1 METAVLNK
9 KSNSCKTAYQDTN
22 ISFPMEDETVFVG
35 NIVFERFTRSIP
47 MHAHSDNS
55 YEIHYIS
62 SGYGQVTVDGIKYDI
77 KPGTLYIT
85 GPHIQHSMIPDKK
98 DPLSEYCIYL
108 KLSDKR
114 KNDKRVMS
122 PMRIFRSMSSW
133 YGPDRTGMDVL
144 MTALFHELKEQSIG
158 YRAVVESLIRQLII
172 CCVRNYSADEKD
184 NDLPG
189 LSSYDNQF
197 LIIEEAFLYEYNT
210 LTLTDLSARLNLST
224 RQTQR
229 LLTKHYGMNFRN
241 KITEAKMSAAAL
253 MLRSFEMNISDLAEK
268 TGYSSAEHF
277 SAAFKRYYGISAGEY
292 RKKHSP

>member
-1 METAVLNK
+1 
-9 KSNSCKTAYQDTN
+9 
-22 ISFPMEDETVFVG
+22 
-35 NIVFERFTRSIP
+35 
-47 MHAHSDNS
+47 
-55 YEIHYIS
+55 
-62 SGYGQVTVDGIKYDI
+62 
-77 KPGTLYIT
+77 
-85 GPHIQHSMIPDKK
+85 
-98 DPLSEYCIYL
+98 
-108 KLSDKR
+108 
-114 KNDKRVMS
+114 
-122 PMRIFRSMSSW
+122 
-133 YGPDRTGMDVL
+133 MDVL